1 MITAKL
7 SDLAKIP
14 YIILEKEHQK
24 ATNEGDKRKLQQAM
38 NLRTMRTMSNKPNAM
53 FGMRNY

>member
-24 ATNEGDKRKLQQAM
+24 ATDEADKRKLQQAM
-38 NLRTMRTMSNKPNAM
+38 NLRTMRGLSNNPSGM
-53 FGMRNY
+53 FGMRDY